1 MDYLLTWYDGE
12 EVNYRFLQ
20 ERDLQRIRFEEDK
33 PYSLM
38 EIKSGRVIPN
48 ASNFI
53 KHNNM

>member
-20 ERDLQRIRFEEDK
+20 ERDLPRIRFEEDK

-38 EIKSGRVIPN
+38 EIRSGRDIPN
-48 ASNFI
+48 VRNFI
-53 KHNNM
+53 KA